1 MIQFEQCTLD
11 NGLRVLVHTDKSTPM
26 AVVNVLYDV
35 GAKDENPEKTGFAH
49 LFEHLMFGGSINIP
63 SYDEPLQVAGG
74 ENNAFTT
81 NDLTNYYCQL
91 PADNIET
98 AFWLESDRMLSLAF
112 GKKSLDVQRKV
123 VCEEFKEHYINK
135 PYGDLWHKMRELA
148 YTTHPYRWMT
158 IGASLKH
165 VEDATLEDVKG
176 FFFKHY
182 TPCNA
187 ILVVAGNVEFNT
199 VKSLAEKW
207 FGPIPAGERY
217 NRMLPMEQ
225 EQKSARHLEVKSGV
239 PLDALVKCWHMSSR
253 MDDRYY
259 AFDLISDILSGG
271 GSSRLFQ
278 KLVKEKQMFSSI
290 DCYHFGSTDP
300 GLMTI
305 EGKVV
310 KGVDIREAEKALME
324 EIRHLQLN
332 GISETELEKVKN
344 KAESA
349 MAFED
354 MSLMNRASS
363 LAMYENL
370 GDANLINTELSKYQ
384 AVTAEQ
390 IKSQSQWLFRD
401 ENCSTMYYLSEN

>member
-1 MIQFEQCTLD
+1 MIQFEQCILE
-11 NGLRVLVHTDKSTPM
+11 NGLRVLVHPDKSTPM

-63 SYDEPLQVAGG
+63 SYDEPLQIAGG

-135 PYGDLWHKMRELA
+135 PYGDVWHKMRELA

-165 VEDATLEDVKG
+165 VEDATLEDVKS

-187 ILVVAGNVEFNT
+187 ILVVAGNVEFNH
-199 VKSLAEKW
+199 VKLLAEKW
-207 FGPIPAGERY
+207 FGPIPSGERY
-217 NRMLPMEQ
+217 QRSLPIEP

-239 PLDALVKCWHMSSR
+239 PLDALIKCWHMSSR
-253 MDDRYY
+253 MDERYY
-259 AFDLISDILSGG
+259 TFDLISDILSGG

-278 KLVKEKQMFSSI
+278 TLVKEKQLFSSI
-290 DCYHFGSTDP
+290 DCYHYGSTEP

-324 EIRHLQLN
+324 ELKHLQQN
-332 GISETELEKVKN
+332 GISELELEKVKN
-344 KAESA
+344 KAESS

-390 IKSQSQWLFRD
+390 IKTQSQWLFRD

>member
-1 MIQFEQCTLD
+1 MIQFEQCILE
-11 NGLRVLVHTDKSTPM
+11 NGLRVLVHPDKSTPM

-63 SYDEPLQVAGG
+63 SYDEPLQIAGG

-135 PYGDLWHKMRELA
+135 PYGDVWHKMRELA

-165 VEDATLEDVKG
+165 VEDATLEDVKS
-176 FFFKHY
+176 FFSKHY

-187 ILVVAGNVEFNT
+187 ILVVAGNVEFNQ
-199 VKSLAEKW
+199 VKELAEKW
-207 FGPIPAGERY
+207 FGPIPSGQRY
-217 NRMLPMEQ
+217 QRNLPVEPEQ
-225 EQKSARHLEVKSGV
+225 NAARHIEVKSGV
-239 PLDALVKCWHMSSR
+239 PLDALIKCWHMSSR

-259 AFDLISDILSGG
+259 TFDLISDILSGG

-278 KLVKEKQMFSSI
+278 TLVKEKQLFSSI
-290 DCYHFGSTDP
+290 DCYHYGSTEP

-324 EIRHLQLN
+324 ELKHLQQN
-332 GISETELEKVKN
+332 GISELELEKVKN
-344 KAESA
+344 KAESS

-390 IKSQSQWLFRD
+390 IKTQSQWLFRD

>member
-1 MIQFEQCTLD
+1 
-11 NGLRVLVHTDKSTPM
+11 
-26 AVVNVLYDV
+26 
-35 GAKDENPEKTGFAH
+35 
-49 LFEHLMFGGSINIP
+49 
-63 SYDEPLQVAGG
+63 
-74 ENNAFTT
+74 
-81 NDLTNYYCQL
+81 
-91 PADNIET
+91 
-98 AFWLESDRMLSLAF
+98 
-112 GKKSLDVQRKV
+112 
-123 VCEEFKEHYINK
+123 
-135 PYGDLWHKMRELA
+135 
-148 YTTHPYRWMT
+148 
-158 IGASLKH
+158 
-165 VEDATLEDVKG
+165 
-176 FFFKHY
+176 
-182 TPCNA
+182 
-187 ILVVAGNVEFNT
+187 
-199 VKSLAEKW
+199 
-207 FGPIPAGERY
+207 
-217 NRMLPMEQ
+217 
-225 EQKSARHLEVKSGV
+225 
-239 PLDALVKCWHMSSR
+239 
-253 MDDRYY
+253 
-259 AFDLISDILSGG
+259 
-271 GSSRLFQ
+271 
-278 KLVKEKQMFSSI
+278 MFSSI

>member
-1 MIQFEQCTLD
+1 MIQFEQCILE
-11 NGLRVLVHTDKSTPM
+11 NGLKVLVHPDKSTPM

-63 SYDEPLQVAGG
+63 SYDEPLQIAGG

-112 GKKSLDVQRKV
+112 GKKSLEVQRKV

-135 PYGDLWHKMRELA
+135 PYGDVWHKMRELA

-165 VEDATLEDVKG
+165 VEDATLEDVKS
-176 FFFKHY
+176 FFYKHY

-187 ILVVAGNVEFNT
+187 ILVVAGNVEFNQ
-199 VKSLAEKW
+199 VKQLAEKW
-207 FGPIPAGERY
+207 FGPIPSGERY
-217 NRMLPMEQ
+217 QRNLPVEP
-225 EQKSARHLEVKSGV
+225 EQKEARHLEVKSGV
-239 PLDALVKCWHMSSR
+239 PLDALIKCWHMSSR
-253 MDDRYY
+253 MDERYY
-259 AFDLISDILSGG
+259 TFDLISDILSGG

-278 KLVKEKQMFSSI
+278 TLVKEKQLFSSI
-290 DCYHFGSTDP
+290 DCYHYGSTEP

-324 EIRHLQLN
+324 ELKHLQQN
-332 GISETELEKVKN
+332 GISESELEKVKN
-344 KAESA
+344 KAESS

-390 IKSQSQWLFRD
+390 IKTQSQWLFRD